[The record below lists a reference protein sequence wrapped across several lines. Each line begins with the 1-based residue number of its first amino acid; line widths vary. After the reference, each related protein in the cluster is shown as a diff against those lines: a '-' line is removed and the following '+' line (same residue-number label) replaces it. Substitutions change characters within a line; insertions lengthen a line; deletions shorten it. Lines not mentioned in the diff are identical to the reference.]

1 MLKSSFCLGQNNES
15 YQASDSLIKALQDRI
30 SSLEKEREKQEQQIT
45 SDQKKIYDRNYNT
58 AIYAISLLRELD
70 RTIDQISASRNKEE
84 AYAILM
90 SVNNPTS
97 TELGFSF
104 SDKLMTIVNE
114 TIDQAKLEVKQ
125 KTGLKTMLGNL
136 ITGLSKT
143 FPPLNIA
150 TSIISSLASFSQP
163 VINLGEHAKKIL
175 KKGDEIIGNSRSVIS
190 DTLIANLS
198 KRIRPFIDFYTS
210 LNEIN
215 AQYQDDLTNHS
226 LEYNDLAP
234 AIKKLTMLV
243 KDSLNVNIDNIIQ
256 YKEDINRIFSL
267 EGQNKNPYA
276 SINTKKEIKLINS
289 IVPDIL
295 DLANEFIHFYKD
307 YYKILVKNYDK
318 NLKKLEHAKSLEG
331 AVVSKIDLLIE
342 RLRLLRVG
350 DSQGVI
356 GFEKEFQKNISDILV
371 TMSRLKGNK

>member
-1 MLKSSFCLGQNNES
+1 MRHLFFLLLVMLKSSFCLGQNNES

-276 SINTKKEIKLINS
+276 SINTKK
-289 IVPDIL
+289 
-295 DLANEFIHFYKD
+295 
-307 YYKILVKNYDK
+307 
-318 NLKKLEHAKSLEG
+318 
-331 AVVSKIDLLIE
+331 
-342 RLRLLRVG
+342 
-350 DSQGVI
+350 
-356 GFEKEFQKNISDILV
+356 
-371 TMSRLKGNK
+371 